1 MRIVLLTSVLVAF
14 LALPGSSMA
23 QSAGSGQPGTRALLP
38 RADEVALARS
48 AAPAELSANASVWVL
63 EERGYALAEKG
74 TTEAACFVSRDW
86 VESLEPVCY
95 DPEGAATI
103 MRIGMR
109 RVELLH
115 QGKPVAEV
123 DAEVARA
130 IGAGELRLPR
140 RVAVA
145 YMQSA
150 AQRLVSDDGQ
160 AVGAW
165 RPHLMLYQ
173 PYLSAAELGITP
185 TEALSSLML
194 VDGGTP
200 TSMMMI
206 VVPDWVQPKATSSPG
221 QG

>member
-1 MRIVLLTSVLVAF
+1 MRVSLITAAF
-14 LALPGSSMA
+14 AMVLALPGPSMG
-23 QSAGSGQPGTRALLP
+23 QSAGSGQPGKRALLP
-38 RADEVALARS
+38 RDHEIALARS
-48 AAPAELSANASVWVL
+48 AAPAELSAGATIWVL
-63 EERGYALAEKG
+63 EEGGYKVAEQG
-74 TTEAACFVSRDW
+74 TSGAACFVSRDW

-115 QGKPVAEV
+115 RGTSVGEV
-123 DAEVARA
+123 DAAVERA
-130 IGAGELRLPR
+130 IGAGELKLPR

-150 AQRLVSDDGQ
+150 AQKLVGDNGQ

-173 PYLSAAELGITP
+173 PYLTAAELGIA
-185 TEALSSLML
+185 ESDALTSVMV

-200 TSMMMI
+200 VSMMMI
-206 VVPDWVQPKATSSPG
+206 VVPDWVQPKATSTPW
-221 QG
+221 